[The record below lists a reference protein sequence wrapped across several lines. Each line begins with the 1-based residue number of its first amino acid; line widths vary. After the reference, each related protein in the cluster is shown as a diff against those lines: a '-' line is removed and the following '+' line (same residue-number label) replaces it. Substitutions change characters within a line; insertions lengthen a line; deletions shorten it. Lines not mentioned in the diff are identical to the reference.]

1 LLAASMARRRK
12 RNCLRNSALCSGGR
26 ASGSVVVH
34 GILGSL
40 VIASVFQTLE
50 SCTLSYALK
59 WIASA
64 ALLALTLTAHA
75 DDIGDD
81 GRRADDAF
89 LLLRDAVRQD
99 DAAKADFYANRLA
112 SYSIPS
118 YVDYYR
124 LKPRLKDASSAE
136 IRDFMKRYEG
146 QAIVDR
152 LRNDWLLE
160 LGRKRDWATFD
171 EQLPL
176 FVLNDDVQVKCYALQ
191 SRALKGHKVAS
202 DAREVLTAPNG
213 YGEPCAGLIA
223 TLYAAGQFNTDDL
236 YAQLRLSGEYNAT
249 GQARRIV
256 ALLNGNEKRA
266 VQAVD
271 LPAIALTKG
280 VGSGRTE
287 HEIYV
292 VALGRMAKTSVKLAT
307 LALQRAASK
316 LSAQEQQEAWAAI
329 ALQASYT
336 LAAETGDYWRKSQGA
351 ALSVDQLQWKTRIAL
366 RSGDWKTVRQTI
378 RSMPAAL
385 RGESAWVYWLA
396 RAQMVENGSSQPSGE
411 AVQLLRSIADQPSFY
426 GQLAGE
432 ELGKL
437 VTIPLPGQPI
447 SQAEIA
453 PFASNPNFQRALKF
467 FSMRLRFEG
476 TREWNWGLRGLSERE
491 HLAAAEFAR
500 QNNILDRMV
509 NTSERT
515 RIQVDYSQRFPAP
528 HNDIMHP
535 TTQTLGLD
543 KAWVYGLIRQES
555 RFIMDAQ
562 SHVGASG
569 LMQVMPS
576 TGRWVAKKIGLTDF
590 AQEMLSDVRTN
601 ILLGANYMNMV
612 LGNMDGSQVLATAA
626 YNAGPGRLRSW
637 RSTLDKPME
646 GAVFIESI
654 PFFETRVYVKNV
666 MSNTA
671 YYAALFE
678 GRPQSLKLRLGNV
691 APKGYSEQE
700 QQESSFGAR

>member
-1 LLAASMARRRK
+1 MISAS
-12 RNCLRNSALCSGGR
+12 
-26 ASGSVVVH
+26 
-34 GILGSL
+34 
-40 VIASVFQTLE
+40 
-50 SCTLSYALK
+50 K
-59 WIASA
+59 WIAG
-64 ALLALTLTAHA
+64 ALVVALTSLAHA
-75 DDIGDD
+75 DDISADSRREDD
-81 GRRADDAF
+81 SF

-99 DAAKADFYANRLA
+99 DANKADFYAARLTN
-112 SYSIPS
+112 YSIPS

-124 LKPRLKDASSAE
+124 LKSHLKDVSPTE
-136 IRDFMKRYEG
+136 IRDFFKRYEG

-176 FVLNDDVQVKCYALQ
+176 FVLNDDTQVKCYALI
-191 SRALKGHKVAS
+191 SRALKGQKVAEE
-202 DAREVLTAPNG
+202 ARTLLTSPNV
-213 YGEPCAGLIA
+213 YGEPCAALIA
-223 TLYAAGQFNTDDL
+223 TLYQSGQFGIEDL
-236 YAQLRLSGEYNAT
+236 YEQLRLSGEFNAT

-256 ALLNGNEKRA
+256 ALLDGNEKKA

-271 LPAIALTKG
+271 LPALALAKG
-280 VGSGRTE
+280 VGAGRTE
-287 HEIYV
+287 HEIFV
-292 VALGRMAKTSVKLAT
+292 VAVGRMAKTSVKLAV
-307 LALQRAASK
+307 LALNKASSR
-316 LSAQEQQEAWAAI
+316 LSRQEQQEAWAAI
-329 ALQASYT
+329 ALQSSYSLSPDT
-336 LAAETGDYWRKSQGA
+336 SDYWNKSNGA
-351 ALSVDQLQWKTRIAL
+351 PLSIDQMQWKTRFAL
-366 RSGDWKTVRQTI
+366 RNGDWKQVKNNI
-378 RSMPAAL
+378 RAMPPSL
-385 RGESAWVYWLA
+385 RNDPAWVYWLG
-396 RAQMVENGSSQPSGE
+396 RALMAEAGATSQPSGE
-411 AVQLLRSIADQPSFY
+411 ALQLFRSIADQSNYY
-426 GQLAGE
+426 GQLALE
-432 ELGKL
+432 ETGKL
-437 VTIPLPGQPI
+437 ITIPLPGLPI
-447 SQAEIA
+447 GQSEIA
-453 PFASNPNFQRALKF
+453 PIAANPNFQRALKF
-467 FSMRLRFEG
+467 FGMRLRFEG
-476 TREWNWGLRGLSERE
+476 TREWNWGLRGLNERE

-515 RIQVDYSQRFPAP
+515 RIQVDYTQRFPSP

-590 AQEMLSDVRTN
+590 VQDMLSDVRTN

-637 RSTLDKPME
+637 RATLTKPMDSTI
-646 GAVFIESI
+646 FIESI
-654 PFFETRVYVKNV
+654 PFVETRTYVKNV
-666 MSNTA
+666 MSNTT

-678 GRPQSLKLRLGNV
+678 GRPQSLKARLGNV
-691 APKGYSEQE
+691 GPKGYTEQE

>member
-1 LLAASMARRRK
+1 M
-12 RNCLRNSALCSGGR
+12 
-26 ASGSVVVH
+26 
-34 GILGSL
+34 
-40 VIASVFQTLE
+40 
-50 SCTLSYALK
+50 K

-75 DDIGDD
+75 EDIGDD

-124 LKPRLKDASSAE
+124 LKPRLKDASNGE
-136 IRDFMKRYEG
+136 IRDFFKRYEG

-191 SRALKGHKVAS
+191 SRALKGQKVAS

-271 LPAIALTKG
+271 LPAVALTKG

-287 HEIYV
+287 HEIFI
-292 VALGRMAKTSVKLAT
+292 VALGRMAKTSVKLAK
-307 LALQRAASK
+307 LALQRATPK
-316 LSAQEQQEAWAAI
+316 LSALEQQEAWAAI
-329 ALQASYT
+329 ALQSSYT
-336 LAAETGDYWRKSQGA
+336 LADETSDYWHKSQGA
-351 ALSVDQLQWKTRIAL
+351 ALSIDQLQWKTRIAL
-366 RSGDWKTVRQTI
+366 RNGDWKTVRQTI
-378 RSMPAAL
+378 RAMPASL
-385 RGESAWVYWLA
+385 RSEPVWVYWLA
-396 RAQMVENGSSQPSGE
+396 RAQMADAGSSQPSGE
-411 AVQLLRSIADQPSFY
+411 AAQLLRSIAEQPNFY

-432 ELGKL
+432 ELGRL
-437 VTIPLPGQPI
+437 VTIPQAGPPI
-447 SQAEIA
+447 SQAEVA

-509 NTSERT
+509 NTSDRT
-515 RIQVDYSQRFPAP
+515 RLQVDYTQRFPSP
-528 HNDIMHP
+528 HHDIMHP

-637 RSTLDKPME
+637 RSTLNKPME

>member
-1 LLAASMARRRK
+1 M
-12 RNCLRNSALCSGGR
+12 
-26 ASGSVVVH
+26 
-34 GILGSL
+34 
-40 VIASVFQTLE
+40 
-50 SCTLSYALK
+50 K

-75 DDIGDD
+75 EDIGDD
-81 GRRADDAF
+81 GRRVDDAF

-124 LKPRLKDASSAE
+124 LKPRLKDASSVE
-136 IRDFMKRYEG
+136 IRDFLKRYEG

-191 SRALKGHKVAS
+191 SRALKGHKVSS

-287 HEIYV
+287 HEIFI

-329 ALQASYT
+329 ALQSSYT
-336 LAAETGDYWRKSQGA
+336 LAPETGDYWHKSQGA
-351 ALSVDQLQWKTRIAL
+351 ALSIDQLQWKTRIAL
-366 RSGDWKTVRQTI
+366 RKGDWKTVRQTI
-378 RSMPAAL
+378 RAMPASL
-385 RGESAWVYWLA
+385 RAEPAWVYWLA
-396 RAQMVENGSSQPSGE
+396 RAQMAENGSTQPSGE
-411 AVQLLRSIADQPSFY
+411 AAQLLRSIADQPNFY

-447 SQAEIA
+447 SQAEVA

-509 NTSERT
+509 NTSDRT
-515 RIQVDYSQRFPAP
+515 RLQVDYTQRFPAP

>member
-1 LLAASMARRRK
+1 MISAS
-12 RNCLRNSALCSGGR
+12 
-26 ASGSVVVH
+26 
-34 GILGSL
+34 
-40 VIASVFQTLE
+40 
-50 SCTLSYALK
+50 K
-59 WIASA
+59 WIAG
-64 ALLALTLTAHA
+64 ALVVAFTSLAHA
-75 DDIGDD
+75 DDISAD
-81 GRRADDAF
+81 GRKEDDSF

-99 DAAKADFYANRLA
+99 DAAKADFYAARLA

-124 LKPRLKDASSAE
+124 LKSRLADVPQAE
-136 IRDFMKRYEG
+136 IRDFFKRYEG

-160 LGRKRDWATFD
+160 LGRKRDWVTFD

-176 FVLNDDVQVKCYALQ
+176 FVLNDDTQVKCYALI
-191 SRALKGHKVAS
+191 SRALKGQKVAEE
-202 DAREVLTAPNG
+202 ARALLSAPNG
-213 YGEPCAGLIA
+213 YGEPCAALIA
-223 TLYAAGQFNTDDL
+223 TLHQSGQFNIEDL
-236 YAQLRLSGEYNAT
+236 YAQLRLSGEFNAT

-256 ALLNGNEKRA
+256 ALLDGNEKKA

-271 LPAIALTKG
+271 LPALTLAKG
-280 VGSGRTE
+280 VGAGRTE
-287 HEIYV
+287 HEIFV
-292 VALGRMAKTSVKLAT
+292 VAVGRMAKTSVKLAV
-307 LALQRAASK
+307 LALNKAAPK
-316 LSAQEQQEAWAAI
+316 LTRQEEQEAWAAI
-329 ALQASYT
+329 ALQSSYSLSPDT
-336 LAAETGDYWRKSQGA
+336 SGYWNKSNGA
-351 ALSVDQLQWKTRIAL
+351 PLSLDQMQWKTRYAL
-366 RSGDWKTVRQTI
+366 RDGDWKQVRNNIRAMPQTL
-378 RSMPAAL
+378 RNDPA
-385 RGESAWVYWLA
+385 WQYWLG
-396 RAQMVENGSSQPSGE
+396 RALMAEAGVTSQPTGE
-411 AVQLLRSIADQPSFY
+411 ALQLFRGIADQSNYY
-426 GQLAGE
+426 GQLALE
-432 ELGKL
+432 ETGKL
-437 VTIPLPGQPI
+437 ITIPLPGLPI
-447 SQAEIA
+447 GQSEIA
-453 PFASNPNFQRALKF
+453 PIAANPNFQRALKF

-515 RIQVDYSQRFPAP
+515 RIQVDYTQRFPSP

-576 TGRWVAKKIGLTDF
+576 TGRWVAKKIGLSDF
-590 AQEMLSDVRTN
+590 VQDMLTDVRTN
-601 ILLGANYMNMV
+601 ILLGANYLNMV

-637 RSTLDKPME
+637 RATLTKPMDSTI
-646 GAVFIESI
+646 FIESI
-654 PFFETRVYVKNV
+654 PFVETRTYVKNV
-666 MSNTA
+666 MSNTT

-678 GRPQSLKLRLGNV
+678 GRPQSLKARLGNV
-691 APKGYSEQE
+691 APKGYTEQE
-700 QQESSFGAR
+700 QQESSFGSR

>member
-1 LLAASMARRRK
+1 M
-12 RNCLRNSALCSGGR
+12 
-26 ASGSVVVH
+26 
-34 GILGSL
+34 
-40 VIASVFQTLE
+40 
-50 SCTLSYALK
+50 SYALK

-136 IRDFMKRYEG
+136 IRDFLKRYEG

-160 LGRKRDWATFD
+160 LGRKREWATFD

-287 HEIYV
+287 HEIFV

-307 LALQRAASK
+307 IALHRAAPK
-316 LSAQEQQEAWAAI
+316 LSALEQQEAWAAI
-329 ALQASYT
+329 ALQSSYT
-336 LAAETGDYWRKSQGA
+336 LASETGDYWHKSQGA
-351 ALSVDQLQWKTRIAL
+351 ALSIDQQQWKTRIAL
-366 RSGDWKTVRQTI
+366 RNGDWKTVRQTI
-378 RSMPAAL
+378 RAMPASL
-385 RGESAWVYWLA
+385 RNEPVWVYWLA
-396 RAQMVENGSSQPSGE
+396 RALMAENGSSQPGGE
-411 AVQLLRSIADQPSFY
+411 AAQLLRGIAELPSFY

-437 VTIPLPGQPI
+437 VTIPLPGLPI
-447 SQAEIA
+447 SQAEVA

-509 NTSERT
+509 NTSDRT
-515 RIQVDYSQRFPAP
+515 RLQVDYTQRFPAP

-637 RSTLDKPME
+637 RSTLNKPME